1 MNLKK
6 SFTYRATDS
15 DGKVVDG
22 SMEGPEELFVASKL
36 QELGLIPIRIAVN
49 DDTQE
54 AGSGLTFGFSF
65 KRVSRGELLAFT
77 KEMSSLFRAGVS
89 LDRGL
94 RILIENRP
102 ADKPFSRVLKEVL
115 RDVVGGSSLADA
127 VAGHPKIFSRLYVN
141 MVRSGESSGTLE
153 TTLERLAEFLE
164 RSQEIRGQIKSA
176 LVYPAFLTF
185 VSGVSIIIL
194 LLFVIPK
201 FASTFSDIGVGLPLS
216 TELLLGLSQV
226 VVQYW
231 WLILFLFLMTVF
243 CCRYYINT
251 PSGKLVWDD
260 LKLRLPVIG
269 GLVQRIEVAR
279 FARTLGT
286 ILNGGVP
293 ILESLGIVREV
304 AINRIIVETIGAL
317 QARVKRGES
326 IGGSL
331 KGNPFIPSLAVEMI
345 SVGEE
350 TGRLP
355 EILIEIADTFD
366 KQVGEYIKRLLSL
379 LEPSLILFMGLLVG
393 SIVIS
398 MLLAIFSIN
407 EIPF

>member
-1 MNLKK
+1 MKK
-6 SFTYRATDS
+6 SFTYRATNS
-15 DGKVVDG
+15 EGHVVDG
-22 SMEGPEELFVASKL
+22 SMEGPEELFVAGKL
-36 QELGLIPIRIAVN
+36 QELGLIPIRIAAN
-49 DDTQE
+49 DATQE
-54 AGSGLTFGFSF
+54 AASGLTFSFSL
-65 KRVSRGELLAFT
+65 KKVTRGELLAFT
-77 KEMSSLFRAGVS
+77 KEMASLLRAGVS

-94 RILIENRP
+94 KILIENMP
-102 ADKPFSRVLKEVL
+102 SEKLFAKVLREVL
-115 RDVVGGSSLADA
+115 RDILGGSSLADA
-127 VAGHPKIFSRLYVN
+127 VAGHPKVFSRLYVN
-141 MVRSGESSGTLE
+141 MVRSGESSGTLK

-164 RSQEIRGQIKSA
+164 RSHEIRGEVKSA

-201 FASTFSDIGVGLPLS
+201 FASTFSDIGVSLPIS
-216 TELLLGLSQV
+216 TELLLGFSHI

-231 WLILFLFLMTVF
+231 WLILSLFLITVF
-243 CCRYYINT
+243 SCRYYINT
-251 PSGKLVWDD
+251 ANGKLFWDD
-260 LKLRLPVIG
+260 IKLRLPVFG
-269 GLVQRIEVAR
+269 GLVQKIEVAR

-304 AINRIIVETIGAL
+304 AMNMVIVDIIGGL

-366 KQVGEYIKRLLSL
+366 KQVREHIKRLLSL
-379 LEPSLILFMGLLVG
+379 LEPSLILFMGLIVG
-393 SIVIS
+393 SIVVS

>member
-1 MNLKK
+1 MKK
-6 SFTYRATDS
+6 SFTYRATTS
-15 DGKVVDG
+15 DGHIVDG
-22 SMEGPEELFVASKL
+22 FMEGPEEFFVASKL
-36 QELGLIPIRIAVN
+36 QELGLIPIRISVN
-49 DDTQE
+49 DVAQE
-54 AGSGLTFGFSF
+54 ATRGLTLGFSL
-65 KRVSRGELLAFT
+65 KKVGRGELLAFT
-77 KEMSSLFRAGVS
+77 KEMSSLLRAGVP

-94 RILIENRP
+94 RILIENISSE
-102 ADKPFSRVLKEVL
+102 KVFSKVLGEVL

-127 VAGHPKIFSRLYVN
+127 VGAHPKVFSRLYVN

-164 RSQEIRGQIKSA
+164 RSHEIRGQVTSA

-201 FASTFSDIGVGLPLS
+201 FASTFSDIGVSLPMS
-216 TELLLGLSQV
+216 TEFLLALSHV

-231 WLILFLFLMTVF
+231 WLIVFLILMMVF
-243 CCRYYINT
+243 SCRYYINT
-251 PSGKLVWDD
+251 PSGKFAWDN

-304 AINRIIVETIGAL
+304 AINSVIVETIGGL
-317 QARVKRGES
+317 QVKVKRGES

-366 KQVGEYIKRLLSL
+366 KQVSEYVKRLLSL
-379 LEPSLILFMGLLVG
+379 LEPSLILFMGLIVG
-393 SIVIS
+393 GIVVS

>member
-1 MNLKK
+1 ME
-6 SFTYRATDS
+6 SFTYRATNS
-15 DGKVVDG
+15 DGHVVEG
-22 SMEGPEELFVASKL
+22 SMEGTGELFVAGKL
-36 QELGLIPIRIAVN
+36 QELGLIPIRIVAN
-49 DDTQE
+49 DSAQE
-54 AGSGLTFGFSF
+54 ASGLTFGFSL
-65 KRVSRGELLAFT
+65 KRVGRGELLAFT
-77 KEMSSLFRAGVS
+77 KEMSSLLRAGVS

-102 ADKPFSRVLKEVL
+102 SDKPFAKVLREVL
-115 RDVVGGSSLADA
+115 RDVVGGASLADA
-127 VAGHPKIFSRLYVN
+127 VAVHPKVFSRLYIN

-153 TTLERLAEFLE
+153 ITLARLAEFLE
-164 RSQEIRGQIKSA
+164 RSHEIRGQVKSA
-176 LVYPAFLTF
+176 LVYPAFLSF
-185 VSGVSIIIL
+185 VSGASIIIL

-226 VVQYW
+226 VVHYW
-231 WLILFLFLMTVF
+231 WLILFFILTAVLGF
-243 CCRYYINT
+243 RHYINS
-251 PSGKLVWDD
+251 PGGKLVWDD
-260 LKLRLPVIG
+260 LKLRLPIIG

-304 AINRIIVETIGAL
+304 AMNRVIVETIGRL
-317 QARVKRGES
+317 QASVKRGES

-331 KGNPFIPSLAVEMI
+331 KGNKFIPPLAIEMI
-345 SVGEE
+345 TVGEE

-379 LEPSLILFMGLLVG
+379 LEPSLILFMGLIVG
-393 SIVIS
+393 SIVVS